1 MTNSSKAI
9 RIIVG
14 IIWLVVAY
22 FTYKQDQPIFAV
34 VSLILAI
41 LFIVM
46 AFRNPSDRANGRKR
60 NRTKYF
66 F

>member
-14 IIWLVVAY
+14 IIWLIVAY
-22 FTYKQDQPIFAV
+22 FTYKQNQPIFAV
-34 VSLILAI
+34 VSVILAI

-46 AFRNPSDRANGRKR
+46 AFKNPSGRANGRKR

>member
-1 MTNSSKAI
+1 MTNTSKAL
-9 RIIVG
+9 RIIISIV
-14 IIWLVVAY
+14 WLVAAY
-22 FTYKQDQPIFAV
+22 FSYKQDQVVFAV
-34 VSLILAI
+34 ISVVLAI

-46 AFRNPSDRANGRKR
+46 AFRNPSDHANGRKR

>member
-14 IIWLVVAY
+14 IIWLIVAY
-22 FTYKQDQPIFAV
+22 FTYKQDQATYSVIT
-34 VSLILAI
+34 LILGI

-46 AFRNPSDRANGRKR
+46 AFRNPSDNCR
-60 NRTKYF
+60 
-66 F
+66 

>member
-1 MTNSSKAI
+1 MSNSSKAI

-14 IIWLVVAY
+14 IIWLIVAY
-22 FTYKQDQPIFAV
+22 FTYKQNQPIFAV
-34 VSLILAI
+34 VSVILAI

-46 AFRNPSDRANGRKR
+46 AFRNPSDNAEGRKR